1 MTNKNFTDR
10 ISLRVQLS
18 ALTRR
23 ICMAKENRQRR
34 DEKKKPQMSLKE
46 RRQKKSEKRQNK
58 TEHIVDGQVNDF
70 S

>member
-1 MTNKNFTDR
+1 
-10 ISLRVQLS
+10 
-18 ALTRR
+18 
-23 ICMAKENRQRR
+23 MAKENRQRR